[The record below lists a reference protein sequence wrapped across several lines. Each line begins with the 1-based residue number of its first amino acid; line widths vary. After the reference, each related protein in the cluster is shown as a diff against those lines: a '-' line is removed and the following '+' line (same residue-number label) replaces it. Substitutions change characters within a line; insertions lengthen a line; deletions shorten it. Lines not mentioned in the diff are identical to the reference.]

1 MDVNQVPIVRI
12 KPNPDN
18 PRIIKDDKF
27 QKLVASIRSFPEM
40 LKLRPIV
47 VNADMVVLGGNM
59 RLRAC
64 QSAGLKEVPVLVAD
78 SLTPQQQREF
88 IIKDNVG
95 FGEWDWDALANNWNA
110 EELDAWGLDVPIV
123 PDVREIDFGDLP
135 DGDKPDFEQMTFT
148 LHTSQADTIRE
159 ALELAKSAGPFV
171 DAPNQNSNGNALA
184 RIAEAALGALR

>member
-78 SLTPQQQREF
+78 SLTPEQQREF
-88 IIKDNVG
+88 IIKDNLG
-95 FGEWDWDALANNWNA
+95 FGEWDWDALANNWYA
-110 EELDAWGLDVPIV
+110 EELDAWGLDMPELPNFDPATLDEQGKLDEKAVKNCPACG
-123 PDVREIDFGDLP
+123 EILP
-135 DGDKPDFEQMTFT
+135 
-148 LHTSQADTIRE
+148 
-159 ALELAKSAGPFV
+159 
-171 DAPNQNSNGNALA
+171 
-184 RIAEAALGALR
+184 

>member
-78 SLTPQQQREF
+78 SLTPEQQREF